1 MYPDSTHLAGSITS
15 GYVGRREC
23 TDYRERTLA
32 RTLSGRPA
40 ERDGGAPTVDSLG
53 VLYSDALGSAEG
65 ADWVSEGY
73 PRRMDSDGNEGE
85 YEMSVMGMPRW
96 LFVILFAVLFSW
108 LSVWLVDLNLVVF
121 GVVVAA
127 VLVLLLFL
135 LLGRLA
141 DVELLRS
148 LISVVGLL
156 ASIMLVRYWSLSW
169 WLGLI
174 VFALVG
180 GVVWLL
186 EDRLPKLVWGRHS
199 AGS

>member
-1 MYPDSTHLAGSITS
+1 
-15 GYVGRREC
+15 
-23 TDYRERTLA
+23 
-32 RTLSGRPA
+32 
-40 ERDGGAPTVDSLG
+40 
-53 VLYSDALGSAEG
+53 
-65 ADWVSEGY
+65 
-73 PRRMDSDGNEGE
+73 MDSDGNEGE

-96 LFVILFAVLFSW
+96 LFVILFAALFSW

-156 ASIMLVRYWSLSW
+156 ASIVLVWYWSLSW

-186 EDRLPKLVWGRHS
+186 EDRLPKLVWGRRS